1 MDFIPCPQSHLG
13 RTDDHLS
20 TVRAFTSFVIIA
32 CRLSYW
38 HPWDYSSLPH
48 FFCLVL
54 LLLSGT
60 RVSGTLMTP
69 SKASRESEQDFG
81 IVVFSFSFYYCCS
94 AAVMSLCDPVD
105 CSPPGFTVLHCLPKF
120 AQIHVHW
127 VDDAILH
134 LILCRPLLLLPSI
147 VFSIRVFSNG
157 LVLFIRWPK
166 CWSFGFSISSCNEYL
181 GLISFRID
189 WFDLLAV

>member
-1 MDFIPCPQSHLG
+1 MGFTPCPQSHLG

-20 TVRAFTSFVIIA
+20 TVRAFTSFVTIA
-32 CRLSYW
+32 CGLSYW
-38 HPWDYSSLPH
+38 HRWDYSSL
-48 FFCLVL
+48 LAL
-54 LLLSGT
+54 LLLDLITSI
-60 RVSGTLMTP
+60 RYESLRYSHTP

-120 AQIHVHW
+120 AQIHIHW

-134 LILCRPLLLLPSI
+134 LILCCPLLLCLQS
-147 VFSIRVFSNG
+147 FSGSGSFPMSWFFSSDG
-157 LVLFIRWPK
+157 QSVGALASASVLAMNI
-166 CWSFGFSISSCNEYL
+166 
-181 GLISFRID
+181 
-189 WFDLLAV
+189 